1 MQRNSNSIRRSTIHP
16 TAISGCATLLL
27 LAACGKPAAPP
38 ADMPAIAA
46 AANPPKASVAASPGE
61 DWAGKWVGVEG
72 LALEIA
78 PRAAMPGRHDIRIT
92 LMDGTTTH
100 EGTGTADGI
109 SFMRDGQAETIRA
122 GTGADTGLKWL
133 ADKTD
138 CLIIKPGEAFCRG

>member
-1 MQRNSNSIRRSTIHP
+1 
-16 TAISGCATLLL
+16 
-27 LAACGKPAAPP
+27 
-38 ADMPAIAA
+38 
-46 AANPPKASVAASPGE
+46 
-61 DWAGKWVGVEG
+61 
-72 LALEIA
+72 
-78 PRAAMPGRHDIRIT
+78 
-92 LMDGTTTH
+92 MDGTTTH